1 MAGAVARRREARVS
15 AIVATAWD
23 MARTHGIGG
32 VSLHALAREVGM
44 RQPSLY
50 VYFDSKHALYDAMFA
65 DGNRQL
71 LERLDTVNRPRD
83 PRAAVKAFMRAFV
96 DFAVEDSAR
105 CALLF
110 QRPIPGFEPSSES
123 LAYAQAV
130 LIRAVELLDA
140 AGLDTQA
147 DVDCFIAMVG
157 GLVDAQISN
166 DPGGER
172 WTRHLGRLTDMYLD
186 EAERRRTRPRLPRES
201 DDPRR
206 ERLRRRSSAAS
217 PT

>member
-1 MAGAVARRREARVS
+1 MIGAVARRREAKVS
-15 AIVATAWD
+15 AIVATAWEL
-23 MARTHGIGG
+23 ARTHGIGG
-32 VSLHALAREVGM
+32 VSLRGLAREVGI

-71 LERLDTVNRPRD
+71 LERLDAVRLPRD

-105 CALLF
+105 CALLL

-123 LAYAQAV
+123 YAYAQSV
-130 LIRAVELLDA
+130 LSRAVELLRA
-140 AGLDTQA
+140 VGLETQA
-147 DVDCFIAMVG
+147 DVDCFIAMVA

-166 DPGGER
+166 DPGGDR

-186 EAERRRTRPRLPRES
+186 EVARRRA
-201 DDPRR
+201 RR
-206 ERLRRRSSAAS
+206 
-217 PT
+217 